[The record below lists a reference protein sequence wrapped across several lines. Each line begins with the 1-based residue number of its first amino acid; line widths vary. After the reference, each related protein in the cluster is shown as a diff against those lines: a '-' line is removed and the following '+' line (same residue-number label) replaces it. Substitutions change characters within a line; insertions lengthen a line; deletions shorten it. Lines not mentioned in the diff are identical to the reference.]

1 VPDENPLDDHT
12 DKSQPGLPDPP
23 HWDWKRPSRRPPSSA
38 RNAMD
43 ERAFRGMG
51 LAMGIGFALV
61 VPVLI
66 FAGIGMLFDS
76 RFASAP
82 VGMAVGVLLGTI
94 LGFVLLIRMVN
105 RLNDNSR

>member
-1 VPDENPLDDHT
+1 
-12 DKSQPGLPDPP
+12 
-23 HWDWKRPSRRPPSSA
+23 
-38 RNAMD
+38 MD